1 MLKFEEMSGK
11 EHSQLVRDYWT
22 QWLASFNFS
31 VDHEIHLLEMIR
43 RMEQI
48 VGESLINMIQN
59 GEFEG
64 VGNEEDYTEND

>member
-1 MLKFEEMSGK
+1 MLKFEEMSSK
-11 EHSQLVRDYWT
+11 DHAQLVRDYWT

-64 VGNEEDYTEND
+64 VGTEEDYTENN

>member
-1 MLKFEEMSGK
+1 MLKFEEMSSK
-11 EHSQLVRDYWT
+11 DHAQLVRDYWT

-48 VGESLINMIQN
+48 VGENLISMIQN

-64 VGNEEDYTEND
+64 VGTEEDYMEND